1 LCSSNPTPG
10 SESKK
15 SVETNDLSPPGFVP
29 PARRA
34 TLSLARPE
42 PRPIQEASMKC
53 VACWSVGSLALAA
66 LAGSAILGFAPAE
79 APAPA
84 PAPAAAPA
92 SANTAFDI
100 DTVHSSA
107 VFRIQHAGV
116 SNFHGVF
123 EKITG
128 SVTWDK
134 ASPESLKIDATI
146 DAASVDS
153 GNDGRD
159 KHLAGP
165 DFFNSKE
172 HPSITFKSSA
182 VKKTGD
188 NTFDVTGDLTLI
200 GKTKP
205 VTIKVVHTGEKDAG
219 ARFGYRAGFD
229 ATFTIKRSDFGM
241 TYGVAQGT
249 LGDEVTLMVGF
260 AAVRK

>member
-1 LCSSNPTPG
+1 
-10 SESKK
+10 
-15 SVETNDLSPPGFVP
+15 
-29 PARRA
+29 
-34 TLSLARPE
+34 
-42 PRPIQEASMKC
+42 MKC
-53 VACWSVGSLALAA
+53 VACLSVGSLALAA
-66 LAGSAILGFAPAE
+66 LAGSAILGFAPTNTA

-84 PAPAAAPA
+84 SPAE
-92 SANTAFDI
+92 ANTAFDI

-123 EKITG
+123 EKMTG
-128 SVTWDK
+128 TVTWDK
-134 ASPESLKIDATI
+134 ASPESLKIDAAI

-172 HPSITFKSSA
+172 HPSITFKSTA
-182 VKKTGD
+182 VKKTAD
-188 NTFDVTGDLTLI
+188 NTFDVTGDLTML

-219 ARFGYRAGFD
+219 PRFGYRAGFD

-241 TYGVAQGT
+241 TYGLAQGT
-249 LGDEVTLMVGF
+249 LGDEVTLLVGF